1 MALKKFLF
9 LRPNK
14 ITRLVNMK
22 KTLSIFALIAISICA
37 NAQQQVKIGP
47 KAGVNFSTL
56 SNLSK
61 TKTLTGFYVGAVAEL
76 KLTEQFSFQPEL
88 LYSSQGAKNVYSET
102 LSGNEVQHHNHDILS
117 YINIPVMGKYF
128 IVNSFSIELG
138 PQFGLLIK
146 AENKDKITTNGVE
159 VKENRDFKDEVN
171 SFDFGIGA
179 GLAYELPSGLFANA
193 RYNYGLTNVGK
204 SGQYYGGSKNRVM
217 QLGIGFK
224 F

>member
-1 MALKKFLF
+1 
-9 LRPNK
+9 
-14 ITRLVNMK
+14 MK
-22 KTLSIFALIAISICA
+22 KTLSIAALIAISFCA

-76 KLTEQFSFQPEL
+76 KLTEKFSLQPEL
-88 LYSSQGAKNVYSET
+88 VYSSQGTKNVYSET
-102 LSGNEVQHHNHDILS
+102 SSGTDVHHHNHDILS
-117 YINIPVMGKYF
+117 YINVPVMGKYF
-128 IVNSFSIELG
+128 LTNSFSIELG
-138 PQFGLLIK
+138 PQFGLLVK

-179 GLAYELPSGLFANA
+179 GLAYDLPNGFFVNA

-204 SGQYYGGSKNRVM
+204 SDQYYGDSKNRVM
-217 QLGIGFK
+217 QFGVGFK